1 MPALPSQQPVA
12 VRHSTSPTIKDH
24 YPYSSTSGM
33 GSNTDKGG
41 NKQGAPTITTSNRNP
56 NSMYSTMSE
65 VWGKDHW
72 LPNEQETTPITI
84 KTKKVS
90 PRPSTPHGNR
100 KNFIERNKQSVQSVQ
115 AVLASSPPKSP
126 KKLKDDSQSI
136 SPPPSLKQ
144 KPSTAQLR
152 PVTPNANGQSAAR
165 PKADK
170 KKSDGAVSTKSRRPT
185 SPTTTTQ
192 SAHVRSHAASPE
204 RPTSGHGHSAHSRS
218 HVRAASPEI
227 ALREEVKKLKRILL
241 ERDDWLREK
250 EAELLDA
257 EDIVDALQERVRE
270 VEARNR
276 ELQRENEIMRNYIEE
291 EQEKKKATSNE
302 PTKIINSVMNNIQR
316 IRGEST
322 PVSNPNSPTLSS
334 TSSKSPSPL
343 SSPKPSPVLS
353 TSKSKELLKANNNIS
368 KAQND
373 INPSLRPRVVTP
385 QTRGNLIPANKVNN
399 QKNLVSNNDPHP
411 PRPTAPSPA
420 AMNRDENINGGFNR
434 TEMLDRHA
442 EMTRDRYASALD
454 RKQAAALNVVMEES
468 EDSDADEFK
477 FETDDNNSDDQ
488 ADSESDDRTES
499 ESEDDDASS
508 VSPSGVNTEVEEED
522 DDEESFGKW
531 STHASSKH
539 DLDSIVEEEDE
550 DDDDDEFEFDEV
562 QQMARQK
569 NRAPFNPSSPIKNSS
584 QNFMAKNDQYKKIVN
599 NVQSVYT
606 SSLSQQLSG
615 NNNKSSTQNQ
625 KRIHQDYG
633 YPHRDSMSSIKSD
646 SSDDSTLSVLS
657 SQNGSYPSSV
667 TSPSSF
673 GSNNDLYGQS
683 SADSSSNKPNT
694 KLDNSKFD
702 KNGLND
708 NYPTSV
714 STSQHADHHYNNSL
728 NCQQP
733 NNNKYNNSLNSTTN
747 NGTSNSVKN
756 SKYDINS
763 TSVSASTTTGS
774 SVNSKRSPPNLVS
787 KQFNPRSKSP
797 PTVSIRPI
805 SPASSSRASTPS
817 SNASTA
823 RAASPAY
830 HSSSRASTPAS
841 ESSRNACATQPID
854 NSSDKCSTAIPP
866 PPPPPVNKDPFAT
879 LQHYLRLISENSV
892 MENPLKSYDIKKVI
906 DEGSSAKVFT
916 AHPLSNPSEEC
927 AIKVVPLSYSL
938 EFIFNEIYVLKNL
951 KHKNIV
957 DFKESFLRWD
967 GKTREV
973 WIAMEKCARGDVTSR
988 AGKVNQR
995 EAGRIARDLLGAL
1008 KHLHSNGVIHRD
1020 IKLSNILS
1028 TANNE
1033 IKLAD
1038 FGISSLTPTST
1049 TAMVGTIPYMA
1060 PDVVLVGPDRPYDT
1074 KVDIWS
1080 VGVCILELLTGKAA
1094 WGRFRDDEIMDKLRR
1109 GEMPY
1114 GFQRLRKKAD
1124 IGWEA
1129 VDFLEKC
1136 FIKTPE
1142 NRWDAEKL
1150 LEHPFITGSLN

>member
-1 MPALPSQQPVA
+1 MPALPSQQPA
-12 VRHSTSPTIKDH
+12 VRLSTSPTRKD
-24 YPYSSTSGM
+24 PYSQTNGM
-33 GSNTDKGG
+33 GGNIDRGG
-41 NKQGAPTITTSNRNP
+41 NKQGASTSNRNP
-56 NSMYSTMSE
+56 NSMYNTMTE
-65 VWGKDHW
+65 VWAKENW
-72 LPNEQETTPITI
+72 IPSEQKIEETT
-84 KTKKVS
+84 KAKKVA

-100 KNFIERNKQSVQSVQ
+100 KNFIERNKQSVQAVQ
-115 AVLASSPPKSP
+115 TIISASPPKSP
-126 KKLKDDSQSI
+126 KKLKDDSI
-136 SPPPSLKQ
+136 SPPQSLKP
-144 KPSTAQLR
+144 KPSTTTQNR
-152 PVTPNANGQSAAR
+152 PVTPGVSGQSSSAR
-165 PKADK
+165 PKVDK
-170 KKSDGAVSTKSRRPT
+170 KKNDGVSSTKSRRPT
-185 SPTTTTQ
+185 SPASTTQ
-192 SAHVRSHAASPE
+192 SAHVRSHASSPE
-204 RPTSGHGHSAHSRS
+204 RPQSGHGHSAHSRS

-227 ALREEVKKLKRILL
+227 ALKEEVKKLKRILM
-241 ERDDWLREK
+241 ERDELLNEK

-257 EDIVDALQERVRE
+257 EDIIDALQERVHE

-276 ELQRENEIMRNYIEE
+276 ELQKENEIMRNYIEE
-291 EQEKKKATSNE
+291 ENEKKKVASNE
-302 PTKIINSVMNNIQR
+302 PTKIISSVMNNIQR
-316 IRGEST
+316 IRGELST
-322 PVSNPNSPTLSS
+322 PS
-334 TSSKSPSPL
+334 TSVSPM
-343 SSPKPSPVLS
+343 SSPKSPPVLT
-353 TSKSKELLKANNNIS
+353 TSKSKELLKANN
-368 KAQND
+368 KVQND
-373 INPSLRPRVVTP
+373 SLRPRVVTP
-385 QTRGNLIPANKVNN
+385 QIRGNLIPANKVDR
-399 QKNLVSNNDPHP
+399 KNHDNNDPHP
-411 PRPTAPSPA
+411 PRCTAPSPA
-420 AMNRDENINGGFNR
+420 AMNRHENINGGFNR
-434 TEMLDRHA
+434 SEMLDRHV
-442 EMTRDRYASALD
+442 EMTRDRQASAMD
-454 RKQAAALNVVMEES
+454 RKHAAALNAVMEES

-477 FETDDNNSDDQ
+477 FESDDNNSDDQ

-499 ESEDDDASS
+499 ESEEDDASS
-508 VSPSGVNTEVEEED
+508 VSPSGVNTETED
-522 DDEESFGKW
+522 YDDEEESVDNW
-531 STHASSKH
+531 STHASSKI
-539 DLDSIVEEEDE
+539 DLDSIVEEED
-550 DDDDDEFEFDEV
+550 DDDDEFDYDET
-562 QQMARQK
+562 QHMTRQK
-569 NRAPFNPSSPIKNSS
+569 HKNWNPISPTNNNNGNKSLNGRLHNHRLDSVGSSDSGIGSAHEETFDSNIHNVLDSDIKG
-584 QNFMAKNDQYKKIVN
+584 QYGKIVN
-599 NVQSVYT
+599 NGQSVH
-606 SSLSQQLSG
+606 
-615 NNNKSSTQNQ
+615 NHSTQKQKSQ
-625 KRIHQDYG
+625 KRTPQDYS

-646 SSDDSTLSVLS
+646 SSSEDSAISVSS
-657 SQNGSYPSSV
+657 SQNNSYPSSV
-667 TSPSSF
+667 TSPSSTASF
-673 GSNNDLYGQS
+673 GQS
-683 SADSSSNKPNT
+683 SADSSSNKSNKFSSSKLNT
-694 KLDNSKFD
+694 SKFD

-714 STSQHADHHYNNSL
+714 SSSQNADIHYDNS
-728 NCQQP
+728 NCQQS
-733 NNNKYNNSLNSTTN
+733 NNKLINSSDFN
-747 NGTSNSVKN
+747 NGISDSAKN
-756 SKYDINS
+756 SNKYD
-763 TSVSASTTTGS
+763 SAPITPGS
-774 SVNSKRSPPNLVS
+774 PKRSSPNLVS

-797 PTVSIRPI
+797 STASVRPV

-823 RAASPAY
+823 RAQSPAY

-841 ESSRNACATQPID
+841 ESSRNA
-854 NSSDKCSTAIPP
+854 SSNRAYPSEKCSTAIPP

-916 AHPLSNPSEEC
+916 AHPLANPSDEC

-995 EAGRIARDLLGAL
+995 EVGRIARDLLSAL
-1008 KHLHSNGVIHRD
+1008 KHLHSHGIIHRD
-1020 IKLSNILS
+1020 IKLSNILA
-1028 TANNE
+1028 TADNQ

-1094 WGRFRDDEIMDKLRR
+1094 WGRIRDDEIMDKLRR

-1142 NRWDAEKL
+1142 NRWSAEKL
-1150 LEHPFITGSLN
+1150 LEHPFITGCLN

>member
-12 VRHSTSPTIKDH
+12 VRHSTSPTRKDH

-41 NKQGAPTITTSNRNP
+41 NKQGASSISTSNRNP
-56 NSMYSTMSE
+56 NSMYSTMTE
-65 VWGKDHW
+65 VWGKEHW
-72 LPNEQETTPITI
+72 LPNEQKIEEFPITT
-84 KTKKVS
+84 KAKKVT

-115 AVLASSPPKSP
+115 SVLASSPPKSP
-126 KKLKDDSQSI
+126 KKLKDDSQSV
-136 SPPPSLKQ
+136 SPTPSLKQ
-144 KPSTAQLR
+144 KPSTTQVR
-152 PVTPNANGQSAAR
+152 PVTPGANTQSSTR
-165 PKADK
+165 PKTDK
-170 KKSDGAVSTKSRRPT
+170 KKSDGATSTKSRRPT
-185 SPTTTTQ
+185 SPTSTTQ
-192 SAHVRSHAASPE
+192 SAHVRSHASSPE
-204 RPTSGHGHSAHSRS
+204 RSNSGHGHSAHSRS

-227 ALREEVKKLKRILL
+227 ALREEVKKLKRIIL

-250 EAELLDA
+250 ESELLEA
-257 EDIVDALQERVRE
+257 EDIIEALQERVRE

-276 ELQRENEIMRNYIEE
+276 ELQGENEFMRNYIGEN
-291 EQEKKKATSNE
+291 EKKKAAPKE
-302 PTKIINSVMNNIQR
+302 PTKIIDSVKNNIQR
-316 IRGEST
+316 IRGELAT
-322 PVSNPNSPTLSS
+322 PISKPNSPTL
-334 TSSKSPSPL
+334 TSSSSASPI
-343 SSPKPSPVLS
+343 SSPKQSPVLT
-353 TSKSKELLKANNNIS
+353 TSKSKELLKANNNLT
-368 KAQND
+368 KVQND
-373 INPSLRPRVVTP
+373 SISPSLRPHVVP
-385 QTRGNLIPANKVNN
+385 RQTRGNLIPANKVNN
-399 QKNLVSNNDPHP
+399 QKNLDNNNDPLP

-420 AMNRDENINGGFNR
+420 AMNRHENINGGFNR
-434 TEMLDRHA
+434 TEILDRHA
-442 EMTRDRYASALD
+442 EMIRDRQASALD

-468 EDSDADEFK
+468 EDSDVDEFK

-499 ESEDDDASS
+499 ESEDDDVSS
-508 VSPSGVNTEVEEED
+508 VSPSGVNTEIEDYDDD
-522 DDEESFGKW
+522 DDESVDDKW
-531 STHASSKH
+531 STRASSKH

-550 DDDDDEFEFDEV
+550 EDDDDEFDYDETE
-562 QQMARQK
+562 QMARQK
-569 NRAPFNPSSPIKNSS
+569 SRTPFNPSSPTTNAYMTFKNGHPNIGNLNNNNGNKYNHRLDSISS
-584 QNFMAKNDQYKKIVN
+584 DSGIESAHEGIFDSNLLDSNNKDQPIN
-599 NVQSVYT
+599 NGQSVNP
-606 SSLSQQLSG
+606 SLLSQQLSD
-615 NNNKSSTQNQ
+615 KSQ
-625 KRIHQDYG
+625 KQRSQQRIHQDYG

-646 SSDDSTLSVLS
+646 SSDDSAISVSS

-667 TSPSSF
+667 TSPSST

-683 SADSSSNKPNT
+683 SANSSHKSNKFSSS
-694 KLDNSKFD
+694 KLDTSKFD

-708 NYPTSV
+708 NY
-714 STSQHADHHYNNSL
+714 STADHKFINS
-728 NCQQP
+728 P
-733 NNNKYNNSLNSTTN
+733 ISSDFN
-747 NGTSNSVKN
+747 NGFSDSVKN
-756 SKYDINS
+756 DSKSDYVSND
-763 TSVSASTTTGS
+763 SASITTGS
-774 SVNSKRSPPNLVS
+774 SVKRSSPNLVS
-787 KQFNPRSKSP
+787 KQFSPRSKSP
-797 PTVSIRPI
+797 STASFRPVSPV
-805 SPASSSRASTPS
+805 SSSRASTPS
-817 SNASTA
+817 SYASTA
-823 RAASPAY
+823 RAQSPAY
-830 HSSSRASTPAS
+830 PSSSRASTPVS
-841 ESSRNACATQPID
+841 ESSRNASGNRVTQPID
-854 NSSDKCSTAIPP
+854 NSSDKCTTAIPP

-916 AHPLSNPSEEC
+916 AHPLSNPSEDC

-995 EAGRIARDLLGAL
+995 EVGRIARDLLSAL

-1038 FGISSLTPTST
+1038 F
-1049 TAMVGTIPYMA
+1049 
-1060 PDVVLVGPDRPYDT
+1060 
-1074 KVDIWS
+1074 VDIWS

-1094 WGRFRDDEIMDKLRR
+1094 WGRIRDDEIMDKLRR

-1142 NRWDAEKL
+1142 NRWSAEKL
-1150 LEHPFITGSLN
+1150 LEHPFITGSSN